1 MSQKLANIT
10 FRRVAAVGNADD
22 AFDLHT
28 HVDSAVNISFEDCVA
43 RDCSGGWGS
52 GWVISQLRERGMIS
66 LRNCRAVRMPGAAIA
81 VGVRQ
86 PPNVSLAQTALS
98 VRGFVAENCS
108 RFWDGGV
115 GSQGFFPI
123 TLSSTPLPNH
133 IDMTDVVVRRQ
144 GAEPA
149 GQSFIGC
156 QNSSWFVKPC
166 DATKVPG
173 LQGRVAVFGGDRRY
187 CRSPVGNKLAVT
199 CHVMSKTDDAE
210 IEQFTIVVFGA
221 TPAGI
226 AAAVAARRTSPSLRV
241 ALVEPSRWIGGMM
254 AGGLGCT

>member
-1 MSQKLANIT
+1 
-10 FRRVAAVGNADD
+10 
-22 AFDLHT
+22 
-28 HVDSAVNISFEDCVA
+28 
-43 RDCSGGWGS
+43 
-52 GWVISQLRERGMIS
+52 
-66 LRNCRAVRMPGAAIA
+66 
-81 VGVRQ
+81 
-86 PPNVSLAQTALS
+86 
-98 VRGFVAENCS
+98 
-108 RFWDGGV
+108 
-115 GSQGFFPI
+115 
-123 TLSSTPLPNH
+123 
-133 IDMTDVVVRRQ
+133 MTNVVVRHQ

-156 QNSSWFVKPC
+156 KNSSWFVKPC

-187 CRSPVGNKLAVT
+187 CRSPVGNKLAVS
-199 CHVMSKTDDAE
+199 CHVRSKTDDAE
-210 IEQFTIVVFGA
+210 VAQFDVLVFGA